1 MSRDA
6 TASGTNAYHNNE
18 NENHDGY
25 SRSNFQPNFD
35 RLKFTTQ
42 PVKQDKIGKHIFE
55 PIVNQNYASYS
66 TSSKNQVKLTDEEK
80 ELSKRLLSIYFNRLN
95 HLIENN

>member
-1 MSRDA
+1 MLPHLIQI
-6 TASGTNAYHNNE
+6 HNNK
-18 NENHDGY
+18 NENHDGH

-35 RLKFTTQ
+35 SLRLTNQ

-55 PIVNQNYASYS
+55 PIVHQNYASYS
-66 TSSKNQVKLTDEEK
+66 STRKTQVKLTDEEK